1 MPRTTVYN
9 EIEAVVS
16 FDTFTADYGVQG
28 SPEWE
33 EIMPETMEIEGMT
46 MFGRDWSE
54 ADLRATFGDQGA
66 EALRSLVMESV
77 EDWED
82 E

>member
-16 FDTFTADYGVQG
+16 FETFTEDYGVQG

-46 MFGRDWSE
+46 MFGKDWSE
-54 ADLRATFGDQGA
+54 VDLRATFGDQGA
-66 EALRSLVMESV
+66 EALRALVLAEV